1 MRNRRVIVL
10 GIFVGLV
17 TALAAPAQLPKD
29 HWTKGAGNRVHY
41 YDIGKGKDALIL
53 IHGWNCNADFWKD
66 SYNAFPRY
74 HVIAIDLPGYGKSDK
89 PQTDYSMEYFAR
101 GIDAVMADAKV
112 KRAVLV
118 GHSMG
123 TPVARQFYR
132 LYPEKTL
139 GIVVVDGP
147 LVAFGTKAEMDQFLG
162 PLVSN
167 YKESAPKFL
176 DGLLGAVKDETLR
189 ASIRS
194 KMSTA
199 SDYVAISAMQ
209 GMIDDRIWTNDKINV
224 PVLAIMAAGP
234 FLKPDTQAT
243 YKAVAPDLDFEAWTG
258 VSHFLFMEKPK
269 EFNASVAAFVKKHK
283 LLP

>member
-1 MRNRRVIVL
+1 MRIKIIIF
-10 GIFVGLV
+10 GIFLLV
-17 TALAAPAQLPKD
+17 SAFTAAGQLPKD
-29 HWTKGAGNRVHY
+29 HWTKGVGNRVHY
-41 YDIGKGKDALIL
+41 YDVGKGRNALIL
-53 IHGWNCNADFWKD
+53 IHGWNCNADLWKA
-66 SYNAFPRY
+66 SYNAFPQYR
-74 HVIAIDLPGYGKSDK
+74 VIAVDLPGYGKSDK
-89 PQTDYSMEYFAR
+89 PETNYSMEYFAR
-101 GIDAVMADAKV
+101 AIDAVMTDAKV

-147 LVAFGTKAEMDQFLG
+147 LVSFGTKAEMDKFLA

-167 YKESAPKFL
+167 YQDNIPRFL
-176 DGLLGAVKDETLR
+176 NGLLGAVKDETLR
-189 ASIRS
+189 ASIRTT
-194 KMSTA
+194 MSSA
-199 SDYVAISAMQ
+199 SEHVAISAMQ

-234 FLKPDTQAT
+234 QLKPDTKET
-243 YKAVAPDLDFEAWTG
+243 YHGVAPDLDFEVWSG

-269 EFNASVAAFVKKHK
+269 EFNTAVAAFVQRHK
-283 LLP
+283 LLPS